1 VLFASLKMGIFGS
14 SSGPRD
20 PTQRLSTHQ
29 LLYIFVIN
37 GLGGLI
43 ISGGINFAV
52 AYGMYARTTEPIW
65 LFQLPTTLL
74 GDAGVTTIIQ
84 SIITWLITV
93 LMVNGDLRSGGV
105 APIGFVKVPENRFV
119 RWFMFLNSDNSSISA
134 TMSTEGES
142 RKQGWQSVLVSRIS
156 FIRDQALRGFIFS
169 IPFFLV
175 RVGPTVG
182 ILISHGTR
190 SGGDWVYPQTWT
202 PQIFKLLYGG
212 ILGLFMSPLYVLFW
226 TIRCGWA
233 VQRGDSHYGEKW
245 RTQESTPG
253 QVAQPTEEI

>member
-1 VLFASLKMGIFGS
+1 MGIFGGG
-14 SSGPRD
+14 GPRD
-20 PTQRLSTHQ
+20 PTEKLSVHQ

-37 GLGGLI
+37 GLGGFI

-74 GDAGVTTIIQ
+74 GDAGVTTILQ

-105 APIGFVKVPENRFV
+105 APIGFVKQPKNRLI
-119 RWFMFLNSDNSSISA
+119 RWFMFLDPEDSA
-134 TMSTEGES
+134 PVTKVETGKEEGCL
-142 RKQGWQSVLVSRIS
+142 SVLVSRFS

-169 IPFFLV
+169 IPFFAV
-175 RVGPTVG
+175 MVGPTVG

-190 SGGDWVYPQTWT
+190 SGGDFVYPQIWT

-226 TIRCGWA
+226 TVRCGWA
-233 VQRGDSHYGEKW
+233 MQRGETHYGETW
-245 RTQESTPG
+245 RTLETESLVQASG
-253 QVAQPTEEI
+253 AV

>member
-1 VLFASLKMGIFGS
+1 
-14 SSGPRD
+14 
-20 PTQRLSTHQ
+20 
-29 LLYIFVIN
+29 
-37 GLGGLI
+37 
-43 ISGGINFAV
+43 
-52 AYGMYARTTEPIW
+52 MYARTAEPIW

-105 APIGFVKVPENRFV
+105 APIGFVNVPENRFV
-119 RWFMFLNSDNSSISA
+119 RWFMFLDRKEDSSISVVA
-134 TMSTEGES
+134 STESGS
-142 RKQGWQSVLVSRIS
+142 HKQGWPSVLMSRIS

-169 IPFFLV
+169 VPFFLV
-175 RVGPTVG
+175 MVGPTVG

-190 SGGDWVYPQTWT
+190 SGGDWVYPRTWT
-202 PQIFKLLYGG
+202 PEIFKLLYGG

-245 RTQESTPG
+245 RTHELAPEE
-253 QVAQPTEEI
+253 VAQPIGAQ